1 MSDSSYTDL
10 ARRIEESFAEIEGLF
25 FEFAQQPVDIIR
37 CVVYNRDRQV
47 IGLNLILHT
56 VKQEKQRIE
65 YMLAKYQSELSDLPK
80 GTISEKMV
88 GEKTYYYLKYRDGK
102 KVVSQY
108 VSKKEI
114 ENVRALVEKRRHI
127 EAMVKS
133 LQEEKAIADKVLEG
147 AV

>member
-1 MSDSSYTDL
+1 M
-10 ARRIEESFAEIEGLF
+10 E
-25 FEFAQQPVDIIR
+25 
-37 CVVYNRDRQV
+37 
-47 IGLNLILHT
+47 LNLILHT
-56 VKQEKQRIE
+56 VTQEKQRIE
-65 YMLAKYQSELSDLPK
+65 YMLLKYQNELSSLSR
-80 GTISEKMV
+80 GTISEKTV

>member
-1 MSDSSYTDL
+1 M
-10 ARRIEESFAEIEGLF
+10 A
-25 FEFAQQPVDIIR
+25 
-37 CVVYNRDRQV
+37 
-47 IGLNLILHT
+47 LNLILHT

-65 YMLAKYQSELSDLPK
+65 YMLGKYKEELSALPK
-80 GTISEKMV
+80 GTISEKTV
-88 GEKTYYYLKYRDGK
+88 NGKTYYYLKYRNGK

-114 ENVRALVEKRRHI
+114 ENVRSLVEKRRHI

>member
-1 MSDSSYTDL
+1 M
-10 ARRIEESFAEIEGLF
+10 A
-25 FEFAQQPVDIIR
+25 
-37 CVVYNRDRQV
+37 
-47 IGLNLILHT
+47 LNLILHT

-65 YMLAKYQSELSDLPK
+65 YMLGKYQEELSALPK

-88 GEKTYYYLKYRDGK
+88 NGKTYYYLKYRNGK

-114 ENVRALVEKRRHI
+114 ENVRSLVEKRRHI

>member
-1 MSDSSYTDL
+1 MRVKNSDSACQIT
-10 ARRIEESFAEIEGLF
+10 
-25 FEFAQQPVDIIR
+25 FEQQSIDIFDF
-37 CVVYNRDRQV
+37 VVYNRDRQV
-47 IGLNLILHT
+47 MGLNLILHT

-65 YMLAKYQSELSDLPK
+65 YMLAKYQSELSALPK
-80 GTISEKMV
+80 GTISEKTV

-108 VSKKEI
+108 ISKKEI
-114 ENVRALVEKRRHI
+114 ENVRALVERRRHI

>member
-1 MSDSSYTDL
+1 M
-10 ARRIEESFAEIEGLF
+10 R
-25 FEFAQQPVDIIR
+25 
-37 CVVYNRDRQV
+37 
-47 IGLNLILHT
+47 LNLILHT
-56 VKQEKQRIE
+56 VTQEKQRIE
-65 YMLAKYQSELSDLPK
+65 YMLLKYQNELSALPK
-80 GTISEKMV
+80 GTISEKTV

-127 EAMVKS
+127 ETMVKS
-133 LQEEKAIADKVLEG
+133 LQEEKAIANKVLEG

>member
-1 MSDSSYTDL
+1 M
-10 ARRIEESFAEIEGLF
+10 
-25 FEFAQQPVDIIR
+25 
-37 CVVYNRDRQV
+37 
-47 IGLNLILHT
+47 NLILHT

-65 YMLAKYQSELSDLPK
+65 YMLGKYQAELSVLPR
-80 GTISEKMV
+80 GTISTKTV

-102 KVVSQY
+102 KVISQY
-108 VSKKEI
+108 VGKKEI
-114 ENVRALVEKRRHI
+114 ENIRSLVEKRRHI

>member
-1 MSDSSYTDL
+1 MK
-10 ARRIEESFAEIEGLF
+10 
-25 FEFAQQPVDIIR
+25 
-37 CVVYNRDRQV
+37 
-47 IGLNLILHT
+47 LNLILHT

-65 YMLAKYQSELSDLPK
+65 YMLLKYQNELSYLPR
-80 GTISEKMV
+80 GTISEKTV

-108 VSKKEI
+108 VSKTEI
-114 ENVRALVEKRRHI
+114 EKVRALVEKRRHI

-133 LQEEKAIADKVLEG
+133 LQQEKAIADKVLEG

>member
-1 MSDSSYTDL
+1 M
-10 ARRIEESFAEIEGLF
+10 FK
-25 FEFAQQPVDIIR
+25 QQIVDIFR
-37 CVVYNRDRQV
+37 FVVYNQNRKV
-47 IGLNLILHT
+47 MGLNLILYT
-56 VKQEKQRIE
+56 VTQEKQRIE
-65 YMLAKYQSELSDLPK
+65 YMLAKYQSELSALPK

-108 VSKKEI
+108 ISKKEI

-133 LQEEKAIADKVLEG
+133 LQKEKAIADKVLEG
-147 AV
+147 AG